1 MSTTHAVEHLTDTTR
16 IQVRSHRRAQWF
28 WLDNAIIDTYGQA
41 LGPIGIALYVGL
53 CRYASSTTGQCW
65 PSLVRLSQQLGIT
78 HLTARRYLEKLVTL
92 GLIAVEPR
100 PGTTAI
106 ITILDMPD
114 RSLPG
119 NEVSHEDSYDVTGGR
134 YDVTRGSLPGNTEP
148 DLLNQTIEPAP
159 KPPENALAMG
169 EEANLKELAPLAYT
183 PLTTS
188 QQSSQHAPAPRTA
201 QHTHGTVCFP
211 WERPGGPERPDDGL
225 QALDTQTYAGLAIQ
239 AKAALLAEGMS
250 PWYCIQP
257 VIETRMVALWE
268 AQTHERGARQRQEAA
283 A

>member
-16 IQVRSHRRAQWF
+16 VQVRSHRRAQWF

-114 RSLPG
+114 SSLPG
-119 NEVSHEDSYDVTGGR
+119 NEVSQGDSYQVTGGS

-159 KPPENALAMG
+159 KPPESADAREDEENPHSEGRTGAISLPCAGALQDSA
-169 EEANLKELAPLAYT
+169 T
-183 PLTTS
+183 VCTT
-188 QQSSQHAPAPRTA
+188 
-201 QHTHGTVCFP
+201 QHTYGLASFP
-211 WERPGGPERPDDGL
+211 WERIEGSQRPDECL
-225 QALDTQTYAGLAIQ
+225 QVLESETYTQMYAQ
-239 AKAALLAEGMS
+239 ARQALLAEGIS
-250 PWYCIQP
+250 PFL
-257 VIETRMVALWE
+257 VIKPAIESRMCFLLQE
-268 AQTHERGARQRQEAA
+268 EGTQQTCPAA
-283 A
+283 